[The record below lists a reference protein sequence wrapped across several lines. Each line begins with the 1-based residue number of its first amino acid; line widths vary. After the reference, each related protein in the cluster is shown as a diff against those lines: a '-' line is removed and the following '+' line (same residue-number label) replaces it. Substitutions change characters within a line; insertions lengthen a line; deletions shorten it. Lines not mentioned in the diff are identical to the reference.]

1 MLEGCA
7 MLSTRICLVATVL
20 LAVYSQ
26 SADNAIAITTFETKD
41 GKKFEA
47 VRYAAFNSGDLKTY
61 VITTLDGK
69 KVLLLETDVLTTSQ
83 ENVALEK
90 LPENVR
96 ANVKKMRAAETA
108 ARAEAD
114 AYAAQQKVVAA
125 AKRKEN
131 DAQAAVNKLGAELA
145 YAQNV
150 IENAQTI
157 IRNAPIEIARAEA
170 RYDAAK
176 AELAAG
182 GVGYGGG
189 GRVPVSQNRSDF
201 LRTDMT
207 RAAESKVLIETDLKD
222 AEAALERTRQNIKA
236 LDARM
241 AGALVDLN
249 LAKAE
254 TKKAI
259 EKAQGVDKEKAAADG
274 ELLIGKA
281 R

>member
-1 MLEGCA
+1 MFI
-7 MLSTRICLVATVL
+7 TRVFLVASMLIALNSSAADDTV
-20 LAVYSQ
+20 AMTVFQ
-26 SADNAIAITTFETKD
+26 TKD
-41 GKKFEA
+41 GKTFDA
-47 VRYAAFNSGDLKTY
+47 LRYAAFHSGDLKTY

-69 KVLLLETDVLTTSQ
+69 KLLLLETDVLTTKQ
-83 ENVALEK
+83 EQVALEK
-90 LPENVR
+90 LPEDVR

-131 DAQAAVNKLGAELA
+131 DAQAAVNKIGAELA

-150 IENAQTI
+150 VENAQFI
-157 IRNAPIEIARAEA
+157 IRNAPVEIARAEA

-176 AELAAG
+176 AELSSG
-182 GVGYGGG
+182 GLGYGGIY
-189 GRVPVSQNRSDF
+189 RVNYSQNRSDL
-201 LRTDMT
+201 LRAEMT
-207 RAAESKVLIETDLKD
+207 RSAESKVQIENDRKD
-222 AEAALERTRQNIKA
+222 AEAALGRTQQNIKA

-249 LAKAE
+249 LAKTE

-259 EKAQGVDKEKAAADG
+259 ERAQGVDKEKAAADG